1 MRTEMLSRI
10 TASGY
15 FKSTKELKRLWNEE
29 LIPHLR
35 RLELV
40 AGRGIRIQ
48 KLTAGAIIS
57 VTTAPGANAAGAEG
71 GLLSNFQVKFNEE
84 KKKLTVG
91 SGFINC
97 NGFCKKFDGAEITPQ
112 NGVLCLTA
120 EKSGTE
126 WKHGVKFADF
136 DEYNFPL
143 AEIKVED
150 TDVQIVQYPVSVAV
164 FTISKVCP
172 LTRAGAK

>member
-1 MRTEMLSRI
+1 MLSRI
-10 TASGY
+10 TANGY
-15 FKSTKELKRLWNEE
+15 FKSIKEFKRLWNEE

-35 RLELV
+35 RLELI

-48 KLTAGAIIS
+48 KMTAGTIIS
-57 VTTAPGANAAGAEG
+57 CTAAAAGTAIAAADS
-71 GLLSNFQVKFNEE
+71 LLSNFQIKFDEE

-91 SGFINC
+91 AGYVNC
-97 NGFCKKFDGAEITPQ
+97 NGFCKKFGGAEIVPE

-120 EKSGTE
+120 EKDGTD
-126 WKHGVKFADF
+126 WKHGVAFAEF

-143 AEIKVED
+143 AEIKVKD
-150 TDVQIVQYPVSVAV
+150 TDVLIKQYPVAVAV